1 MDLDARAQSRIAWQ
15 YRNSPKFRD
24 WISVL
29 PNLAQDEIED
39 VSQRIADLLD
49 IDNTSG
55 SLLDIVGRIV
65 RQTRE
70 YREQLDNNTKRWG
83 QAGIQFGASDSYFTA
98 TSETITQESE
108 DALYRSLIK
117 AKIERN
123 VGDATI
129 DGIVRSVSRFVSI
142 ESVDVIDYEDMSF
155 DVVLFEEIPP
165 EERFVLRNFDVVPRP
180 QGVMFNGFV
189 EAKVLSQWGKT
200 GSMFRPASFDAVDQF
215 GSTYYGAL

>member
-15 YRNSPKFRD
+15 YRNSPKLRD

-29 PNLAQDEIED
+29 PDLAQGELED

-49 IDNTSG
+49 VDNTSG
-55 SLLDIVGRIV
+55 ALLDVVGRIV

-70 YREQLDNNTKRWG
+70 YREQLDSNTKRWG

-108 DALYRSLIK
+108 DALYRILIK
-117 AKIERN
+117 ARIERN

-142 ESVDVIDYEDMSF
+142 DSVDVIDYEDMSF
-155 DVVLFEEIPP
+155 DVVLREEVPP

-180 QGVMFNGFV
+180 QGVMFNGFI
-189 EAKVLSQWGKT
+189 ETRIKTQWGAA
-200 GSMFRPASFDAVDQF
+200 GSMFRAASADDVDRF
-215 GSTYYGAL
+215 GQTYYGAL